1 MRCERDPERLVTRLT
16 DGPVELD
23 GTSPGWRAAVYANAI
38 DGRQFLAL
46 YKGNTT
52 SPEPIL
58 CRVHGGSTFADL
70 FASTP
75 KERWRPQPARDGR
88 RDRCRWS
95 RYYSVCSIAQQKRCR
110 ERPELQSRT
119 AMGGNR
125 PNAGTVEGSACRPVA
140 RIRGLNVLCGKPSRS
155 KYLRQTASLYLIGEW
170 RENES
175 TPSREALAKRRSTLS
190 TWVSC
195 IK

>member
-75 KERWRPQPARDGR
+75 KDGGHNLRATVAAIDADGR
-88 RDRCRWS
+88 GIIL
-95 RYYSVCSIAQQKRCR
+95 YV
-110 ERPELQSRT
+110 
-119 AMGGNR
+119 
-125 PNAGTVEGSACRPVA
+125 
-140 RIRGLNVLCGKPSRS
+140 PSRS
-155 KYLRQTASLYLIGEW
+155 RNDA
-170 RENES
+170 ES
-175 TPSREALAKRRSTLS
+175 GPRFNHGPRWAEIDRMPVQLKEALVDLS
-190 TWVSC
+190 RGFVV
-195 IK
+195 